1 MKQIPSFEDM
11 VKAIEANKE
20 DVLKK
25 ELSKRVVIN
34 KAIAV
39 KTLIT

>member
-25 ELSKRVVIN
+25 ELSKRVN